1 MKKLKKLELKKE
13 VIARISNDEM
23 NHLRGGAVTVTDNL
37 CPPPPSTRISVCM
50 CGPTPTPTPKPTPPE
65 ESVAGNCHQTSDLFN
80 TCKGYTC

>member
-23 NHLRGGAVTVTDNL
+23 NHLRGGQITDSDNA
-37 CPPPPSTRISVCM
+37 CPRLTQTCFSVCM
-50 CGPTPTPTPKPTPPE
+50 VCVTPSPSPKPTPPE